1 MKTVCRRL
9 HRGDDLLL
17 SIRTLCEREKIDA
30 AVVLSA
36 VGCVSRAVLRDA
48 GGVNLRSVDEPCE
61 IVSLN
66 GTASRTR
73 CHLHL
78 ALSREDLS
86 AIGGHMMPGCIVNTT
101 CELVL
106 GVLEHMRFDVEQDAQ
121 TGYDELIFT
130 ELKP

>member
-17 SIRTLCEREKIDA
+17 SIRTLCECEKIDA

-86 AIGGHMMPGCIVNTT
+86 TIGGHMMPGCIVNTT

>member
-17 SIRTLCEREKIDA
+17 SIRTLCKREKIDA

-66 GTASRTR
+66 GTASRMR

-86 AIGGHMMPGCIVNTT
+86 VIGGHMMPGCIVNTT

>member
-78 ALSREDLS
+78 ALSCEDLS
-86 AIGGHMMPGCIVNTT
+86 TIGGHMMPGCIVNTT

>member
-66 GTASRTR
+66 GTASRKR

-86 AIGGHMMPGCIVNTT
+86 TIGGHMMPGCIVNTT